1 LIIEYHHHRAK
12 QQQTTTSKMSVMS
25 NGNIDLSVAEAAYG
39 KHCDLYRDVLQVHPK
54 ASAQKIQD
62 AYFTRRKHLF
72 QVLSHLE
79 QSTEPRTKQSELKRR
94 RAERK
99 MDAVVSAVRIL
110 GDAELRV
117 QYNEVRKRRPPQPPL
132 SMNNNHHSS
141 RDTTNKKRRAK
152 QQSSSLS
159 KPHHH
164 QKKSSVAE
172 LPSLH
177 DTSNS
182 STNITDEY
190 STSHEISDDEEE
202 EANGRGGRDK
212 VTANH
217 TAPTTPTAAPAA
229 PLKSALLLSTR
240 SKTRVAFAGPNN
252 NQNKD
257 QIPPPQQPSSK
268 RRPVAAAAGRKPPSS
283 TRAASTAKS
292 AVVADE
298 TESTGSA
305 SLLMLSDTEDDEE
318 EDGEEGTTLCSATVY
333 DDLDDDVVSRGDRL
347 LPDVP
352 RPPEGLLDRVRMEF
366 LGALDDTARSFEQV
380 FNAFTLQEED
390 IDAVVRRIDKAKL
403 QIIQGHTTS
412 TSTSTTIAPPAAA
425 GTAGNSSSS
434 HNNDKPRVRRR

>member
-1 LIIEYHHHRAK
+1 LIIEYHHRA
-12 QQQTTTSKMSVMS
+12 QQQRITNYKMSVMS

-117 QYNEVRKRRPPQPPL
+117 QYNEVRKRRPPQPQPA
-132 SMNNNHHSS
+132 MNNNNHSS
-141 RDTTNKKRRAK
+141 SDTTNKKRRAK
-152 QQSSSLS
+152 QQSSSSS

-164 QKKSSVAE
+164 QQTSSPE

-212 VTANH
+212 VTTNH

-252 NQNKD
+252 NKNKD
-257 QIPPPQQPSSK
+257 QIPPPQQPSSSK
-268 RRPVAAAAGRKPPSS
+268 RRPVAAAAAGRKPPSS

-298 TESTGSA
+298 TESNGSA

-333 DDLDDDVVSRGDRL
+333 DDLDDDVVSSRGDRL

-403 QIIQGHTTS
+403 QIIQGHTT
-412 TSTSTTIAPPAAA
+412 TAPAA
-425 GTAGNSSSS
+425 GTAGAGNSSSNNS